1 VAQLKINSKNIVKL
15 AIPLSLS
22 LAVSLAYADSLD
34 DVQDLANSGAVALAL
49 KVLDSE
55 QQQARK
61 QPARWEELQRERVS
75 LYRQRH
81 DWKHIDQSLSKL
93 PDGVSGKF
101 TQWAVAQRAEALIE
115 QGRGEAA
122 RTLLR
127 QLIWTSKTHKAE
139 QFSAWRKLII
149 RSYLGEGMAADAQI
163 AALRLR
169 QDYRE
174 RDGEDYLLRARIAL
188 LNRRYS
194 EALEL
199 LKPHAKD
206 PTAGALML
214 LVQLRGQTRS
224 SGKVLQASYRHLR
237 EKGINDELRANLWVV
252 AAEAAQHSG
261 NRGSAAMALENVM
274 VLRKDVTLPKS
285 ISNPQSDD
293 LWNAYIDYAVEISNR
308 RQLLI
313 GQDKKWLALA
323 DSLKKKKPVGSRSLY
338 AFIILRGHD
347 KASRNVAA
355 AHIIEALKSRKH
367 GNQLLQVLFNDSH
380 YFKQRSAVP
389 GPVRHK
395 LVDLALASGNIDLA
409 SEIMATIKKPPS
421 GHDQYMWWLRRARI
435 LVLGNQLKLGEQ
447 ALQSLLDAN
456 PKLKQLQVERFLQVV
471 FDLQTAGENEAAY
484 KLFGE
489 LMTRSDDQK
498 TRREIYYWM
507 ADSRKAQERYAD
519 AARLY
524 LKSAMYPDP
533 DRMDPWAQTA
543 NYQAAVVLAK
553 AGLYQD
559 AKTLLHRLLKVTKDP
574 ERRAALQRELQKMWA
589 MQ

>member
-1 VAQLKINSKNIVKL
+1 MAQYKINSKSCIRL
-15 AIPLSLS
+15 ALPLWLL
-22 LAVSLAYADSLD
+22 LAVSFANADSLE
-34 DVQDLANSGAVALAL
+34 DVRDLANSGAVALAL

-55 QQQARK
+55 QGQALK
-61 QPARWEELQRERVS
+61 QPARWEKLQRERVS
-75 LYRQRH
+75 LYRLRR
-81 DWKHIDQSLSKL
+81 DWKQIDLSLSKL
-93 PDGVSGKF
+93 PDGLSADF

-122 RTLLR
+122 RALLR
-127 QLIWTSKTHKAE
+127 RLIWTDQTRKPE
-139 QFSAWRKLII
+139 QSGAWRKLII
-149 RSYLGEGMAADAQI
+149 RSYLSEGLAADAQI

-169 QDYRE
+169 QDYRD

-188 LNRRYS
+188 LNRQYA
-194 EALEL
+194 EALDL
-199 LKPHAKD
+199 IKPHAKD

-224 SGKVLQASYRHLR
+224 SGKILQATYRHLR
-237 EKGINDELRANLWVV
+237 EKGINEELRANLWAV
-252 AAEAAQHSG
+252 AAEAAQHNG
-261 NRGSAAMALENVM
+261 NRSSAAMALENVM
-274 VLRKDVTLPKS
+274 VLRKDLTLPKS
-285 ISNPQSDD
+285 ILDPRSDD
-293 LWNAYIDYAVEISNR
+293 LWNAYIDYAVAISNK

-313 GQDKKWLALA
+313 GQDKKWLVLA
-323 DSLKKKKPVGSRSLY
+323 DSLKKKKPVDSRSLY
-338 AFIILRGHD
+338 AFIILRSHD
-347 KASRNVAA
+347 KASRDYAA
-355 AHIIEALKSRKH
+355 THMIESLKTRKH
-367 GNQLLQVLFNDSH
+367 GNSLLQVLFNDSH
-380 YFKQRSAVP
+380 YFKQRSEVP
-389 GPVRHK
+389 DPVRHK
-395 LVDLALASGNIDLA
+395 LVDLALASGDIDLA

-421 GHDQYMWWLRRARI
+421 GEDQFMWWLRRARI

-447 ALQSLLDAN
+447 ALKSLLAAN
-456 PKLKQLQVERFLQVV
+456 TKLEQLQIERFMQVV

-484 KLFGE
+484 NLFGE
-489 LMTRSDDQK
+489 LMTRCDDQK

-533 DRMDPWAQTA
+533 ASMDPWAQTA

-559 AKTLLHRLLKVTKDP
+559 AQSLLQRLLKVTQDP
-574 ERRAALQRELQKMWA
+574 ERRVALQRELQKMWA